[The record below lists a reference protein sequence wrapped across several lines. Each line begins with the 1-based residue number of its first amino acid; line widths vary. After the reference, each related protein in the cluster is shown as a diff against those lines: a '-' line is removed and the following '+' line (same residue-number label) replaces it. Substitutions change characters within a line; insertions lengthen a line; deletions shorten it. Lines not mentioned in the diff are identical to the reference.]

1 MSIVVSRSPL
11 TWRRRWLAV
20 LLLSTT
26 AASVASG
33 QAPPGTLG
41 QNPAVATVTW
51 ADIVRLVDQHPRLA
65 AGESLVAAARGG
77 VRAAGAAPNPT
88 LEARIGHGRARE
100 GGGSRVEWGLAL
112 NIPLGW
118 TVQRRSRI
126 DTADA
131 ELDAVTAEAKAIRR
145 EVLVQL
151 GVLFWNLAY
160 DQARVDALAT
170 LEGQVT
176 ALARAVGLRVQK
188 GEARPIELPRVEVE
202 REKVTGELET
212 ARTSLE
218 ARQAQLAVWL
228 GVPAGRQIAAAA
240 DLSASPTPPD
250 LETVRVRTRK
260 RHPLLAAARA
270 RVRGLE
276 AELQTEKLARVP
288 PVAITGFT
296 NHELDRRVYGA
307 GLAVELP
314 LWNWNSGKIAQAEAR
329 LAAGQQQLEAA
340 SLELEAGVVEAEAAC
355 RSGTRLAA
363 RFKNAVLPPSEKA
376 AATVE
381 RMYLLGEASLLEV
394 IDARRTLLDAR
405 RSYLGSI
412 AQAQID
418 CSRLRAL
425 VGKELP

>member
-1 MSIVVSRSPL
+1 MSIFVFRSPR
-11 TWRRRWLAV
+11 TWRRRWLVV
-20 LLLSTT
+20 LLLSTG

-33 QAPPGTLG
+33 QPPPRTPGTS
-41 QNPAVATVTW
+41 PAVVTVTW
-51 ADIVRLVDQHPRLA
+51 TDIVRLVDQHPRLA
-65 AGESLVAAARGG
+65 AGQSMVAAARGG

-88 LEARIGHGRARE
+88 LEASIGHGRARE
-100 GGGSRVEWGLAL
+100 GGASRVEWGLAL
-112 NIPLGW
+112 SIPLGW
-118 TVQRRSRI
+118 LAQRRSRI
-126 DTADA
+126 DTAEA
-131 ELDAVTAEAKAIRR
+131 EIDAVKAEAQAIRR
-145 EVLVQL
+145 EVLLQL
-151 GVLFWNLAY
+151 GVLYWNLAY

-170 LEGQVT
+170 LEEQVAT
-176 ALARAVGLRVQK
+176 LARAVSLRVRK

-202 REKVTGELET
+202 REKVGGELET
-212 ARTSLE
+212 ARISLE

-228 GVPAGRQIAAAA
+228 GVPAGRRITAAA
-240 DLSASPTPPD
+240 DLSASPAPPD
-250 LETVRVRTRK
+250 LETVWAWTRK

-270 RVRGLE
+270 RVRGLA

-307 GLAVELP
+307 GLSVELP
-314 LWNWNSGKIAQAEAR
+314 LWNWSSGKIAQARAR
-329 LAAGQQQLEAA
+329 LAAGEKQLETA

-363 RFKNAVLPPSEKA
+363 RFKNAVLPPSERA